1 MEHREDEDN
10 GGVVSNIDRP
20 QDNLDLMQSPD
31 DSLQLDE
38 YRYDRTRGAG
48 TSSSLLRAP
57 SLETAGSTSSIPI
70 SGDDRVVSN
79 IDRLQDNLDLMYARA
94 EVGVITVSDAG
105 AGLGFINSGH
115 HFHENRMTDAWSDVR
130 RSASRQYIAIAKSAE
145 SDSGKTS
152 RLTALL
158 RREQNHSLLGCFRG
172 EGQWHGH
179 GAEAHFEGAP
189 NWTVVIAKLES
200 FSELLRLS
208 EHDCTPARTGA
219 DAGV

>member
-38 YRYDRTRGAG
+38 YRYDRTRGAA

-57 SLETAGSTSSIPI
+57 SLETTGSTSSIPI
-70 SGDDRVVSN
+70 SGDDRVVS
-79 IDRLQDNLDLMYARA
+79 NLDLMYARA

-105 AGLGFINSGH
+105 GGLGFINSGY

-130 RSASRQYIAIAKSAE
+130 RSASRQYIEIAKSAKK
-145 SDSGKTS
+145 DG
-152 RLTALL
+152 
-158 RREQNHSLLGCFRG
+158 
-172 EGQWHGH
+172 
-179 GAEAHFEGAP
+179 
-189 NWTVVIAKLES
+189 
-200 FSELLRLS
+200 
-208 EHDCTPARTGA
+208 
-219 DAGV
+219 

>member
-94 EVGVITVSDAG
+94 EVGVVVVRQLRAAPERTPRDADHDGQGRSGRPLPDRRERGVLTSMVEQRRVVWWRVTAEAGEVGVHVGHDGAG
-105 AGLGFINSGH
+105 ARLNG
-115 HFHENRMTDAWSDVR
+115 
-130 RSASRQYIAIAKSAE
+130 
-145 SDSGKTS
+145 GKFQEV
-152 RLTALL
+152 A
-158 RREQNHSLLGCFRG
+158 GGRG
-172 EGQWHGH
+172 G
-179 GAEAHFEGAP
+179 
-189 NWTVVIAKLES
+189 
-200 FSELLRLS
+200 
-208 EHDCTPARTGA
+208 
-219 DAGV
+219 